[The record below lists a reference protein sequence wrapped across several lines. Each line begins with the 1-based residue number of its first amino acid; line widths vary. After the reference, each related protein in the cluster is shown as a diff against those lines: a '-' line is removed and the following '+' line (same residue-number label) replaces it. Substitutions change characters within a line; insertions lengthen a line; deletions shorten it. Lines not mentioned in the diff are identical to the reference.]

1 MIGSS
6 EFLSTRILTDC
17 IAAFRRK
24 YPRIRYEIYSGN
36 AVNIKDGIERGLLDM
51 GLIGLC
57 IFIAHYASKMICRK
71 KEVTS

>member
-1 MIGSS
+1 MIGSG

-51 GLIGLC
+51 GLC
-57 IFIAHYASKMICRK
+57 IFIAHYASKMIRRK
-71 KEVTS
+71 KEVAA